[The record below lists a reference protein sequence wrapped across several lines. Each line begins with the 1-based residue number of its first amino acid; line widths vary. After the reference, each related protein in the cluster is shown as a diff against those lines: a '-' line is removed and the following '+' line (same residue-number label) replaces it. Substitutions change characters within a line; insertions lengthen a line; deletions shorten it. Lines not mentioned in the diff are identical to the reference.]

1 MQIPYDSIP
10 DYNDYIRTAVTL
22 ESMKDKLTRHQ
33 YSSLGQCSFDF
44 YAMLNNARSVTT
56 STSEVCHNCA
66 DRLHHLSDNT
76 TRPFL

>member
-22 ESMKDKLTRHQ
+22 ESMKDKLMKHR
-33 YSSLGQCSFDF
+33 YSSLSQCSFDF

-56 STSEVCHNCA
+56 SSSEVDHHCCA
-66 DRLHHLSDNT
+66 DGLSSII
-76 TRPFL
+76 LS